1 MITSISAIILLV
13 LAVWQFFKPIYKK
26 TGVIV
31 LSVLVGIDII
41 FTSIVTGMFV
51 RLYFTARE
59 REVGSVGVRNNALQF
74 VDGHATRG
82 LMEILVLLI
91 CAVLLVII
99 FKKKKFK
106 A

>member
-13 LAVWQFFKPIYKK
+13 FVVWQFFKPIYKK
-26 TGVIV
+26 AGVIV

-41 FTSIVTGMFV
+41 ATSIVTGMFI
-51 RLYFTARE
+51 RLYFIARE
-59 REVGSVGVRNNALQF
+59 REPGSIGDSNISLELI
-74 VDGHATRG
+74 DGRATRG
-82 LMEILVLLI
+82 LIEILVMLI
-91 CAVLLVII
+91 CVVLLVII